1 MIIVVRV
8 LASSSPLYLI
18 LKATT
23 TRSIPR
29 NIAVIRNAAAS
40 TSIIVGSEMTSGSLE
55 VVTVVVT

>member
-18 LKATT
+18 LKATI

-40 TSIIVGSEMTSGSLE
+40 MSIIVGSEMTSGSLE